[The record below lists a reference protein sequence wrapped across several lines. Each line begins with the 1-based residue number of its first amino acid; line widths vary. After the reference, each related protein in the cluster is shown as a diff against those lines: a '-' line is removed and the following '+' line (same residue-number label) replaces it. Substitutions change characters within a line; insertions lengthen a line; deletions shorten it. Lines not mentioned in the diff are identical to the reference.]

1 MNALYERLSRWFM
14 SSLRRRL
21 LLWLLPATLLAGAL
35 ASAATWWGS
44 VDDLDDLLNDQMK
57 AIARHVVVDSDGRLS
72 LTGVDRTGQLSGRK
86 AHSVLLQVWRNN
98 TLVFSSDPDSKLP
111 PPSGPGLADETV
123 DGQVWHT
130 YVSRSGDMLVRVAQV
145 RLARWEALAELS
157 VHQFWPV
164 LSLAPI
170 IALFLWFG
178 IGYGLQPLRNITTGL
193 KRRDANNMQAIET
206 AAMPTEVKPLVDALN
221 DLLKRLDHAFTQQKQ
236 FIADAAHELRTPIMG
251 LGLQA
256 ELLPQAANAQ
266 ERDELVESI
275 RTGAVQLTHLA
286 GQLLTL
292 ARLDPDAGNTDWYD
306 VDLIQLARSV
316 VTDRER
322 LAEANQIDLGVV
334 GTQTA
339 VVRGNV
345 DSLRVLL
352 NNLVDN
358 AIRYAGAHARV
369 DVTVRRDSLDMVLE
383 VSDNGPGI
391 PEADRARAWER
402 FYRGSGHAGTGSGL
416 GLSIVRRVAEQHH
429 ATVALDTGPE
439 GRGLTVRVRFP
450 V

>member
-1 MNALYERLSRWFM
+1 MSSLRLRLSRWFM

-21 LLWLLPATLLAGAL
+21 LLWLLPAALLAGAL

-44 VDDLDDLLNDQMK
+44 LDDLDELLNDQMK
-57 AIARHVVVDSDGRLS
+57 AIAQHVVVDPDGRLS
-72 LTGVDRTGQLSGRK
+72 LAGVDRKGRLSGRK
-86 AHSVLLQVWRNN
+86 SHSVLLQVWQDGK
-98 TLVFSSDPDSKLP
+98 LVFTSDPDSPLP
-111 PPSGPGLADETV
+111 PPQGPGLADETV

-130 YVSRSGDMLVRVAQV
+130 FVTRSGDTLVRVAQV
-145 RLARWEALAELS
+145 RLARWEALAEIS

-164 LSLAPI
+164 LSLAPVA
-170 IALFLWFG
+170 ALFLWFG
-178 IGYGLQPLRNITTGL
+178 IGYGLQPLRKITTGL

-221 DLLKRLDHAFTQQKQ
+221 DLLQRLDHAFTLQKQ

-256 ELLPQAANAQ
+256 ELLPQAESAE
-266 ERDELVESI
+266 ERDEIVARI

-292 ARLDPDAGNTDWYD
+292 ARLDPDAGQAARQA
-306 VDLIQLARSV
+306 VDLAELARSV
-316 VTDRER
+316 VADRER
-322 LAEANQIDLGVV
+322 LAEAGRIDLGVASA
-334 GTQTA
+334 QSA
-339 VVRGNV
+339 VVLGSIDN
-345 DSLRVLL
+345 LRVLL

-358 AIRYAGAHARV
+358 AIRYAGARARV
-369 DVTVRRDSLDMVLE
+369 DVAVRRDGPFVVLE

-391 PEADRARAWER
+391 PEPDQARAWER

-429 ATVALDTGPE
+429 ATVALDTGLD

-450 V
+450 A

>member
-1 MNALYERLSRWFM
+1 MSALHSRLSRWFM

-44 VDDLDDLLNDQMK
+44 LDDLDDLLNDQMK
-57 AIARHVVVDSDGRLS
+57 AVAQHVVVDADGRLS
-72 LTGVDRTGQLSGRK
+72 LTGVDRKGQLSGRK
-86 AHSVLLQVWRNN
+86 SHSVLLQVWRDKKLLF
-98 TLVFSSDPDSKLP
+98 TSDSDSSLP
-111 PPSGPGLADETV
+111 PPQGPGLADETV

-130 YVSRSGDMLVRVAQV
+130 FVTRSGDTLVRVAQV
-145 RLARWEALAELS
+145 RLARWEALAEIS

-178 IGYGLQPLRNITTGL
+178 IGYGLQPLRKITTGL

-221 DLLKRLDHAFTQQKQ
+221 DLLQRLDHAFTLQKQ

-256 ELLPQAANAQ
+256 ELLPQAANDR
-266 ERDELVESI
+266 ERDELVQSI
-275 RTGAVQLTHLA
+275 RTGTVQLTHLA

-292 ARLDPDAGNTDWYD
+292 ARLDPDAGQANRRR
-306 VDLIQLARSV
+306 VDLTWLARSV
-316 VTDRER
+316 VADRER

-334 GTQTA
+334 GAQSA
-339 VVRGNV
+339 VVQGSDDN
-345 DSLRVLL
+345 LRVLL

-369 DVTVRRDSLDMVLE
+369 DVTVRRDTHHVVLE

-391 PEADRARAWER
+391 PEPDRARAWER
-402 FYRGSGHAGTGSGL
+402 FYRGGGHAGTGSGL

-429 ATVALDTGPE
+429 ASVALETGPE

-450 V
+450 A